1 MEKKSYGKTIDEA
14 LGLWI
19 KLARS
24 FSVFN
29 KRVISQIRSFG
40 LTQAQFSVL
49 ECLNHL
55 GPLTIGELCTK
66 MLVSG
71 GNMTVVID
79 NLEKQELVERVPSK
93 EDRRAIQ
100 VKLTEKGEKLIEQI
114 FPQHARYIAQMA
126 SVLTPQEQEH
136 LSRLLKKLG
145 FSLQK

>member
-1 MEKKSYGKTIDEA
+1 MNKKSYGKAIDDA
-14 LGLWI
+14 LGMWI

-29 KRVISQIRSFG
+29 KRIVDQIRSFG

-49 ECLNHL
+49 ECLGHL
-55 GPLTIGELCTK
+55 GPLTIGQICKK
-66 MLVSG
+66 MLVTG

-79 NLEKQELVERVPSK
+79 NLVKQDLVERVPSQT
-93 EDRRAIQ
+93 DRRAIEI
-100 VKLTEKGEKLIEQI
+100 KLTEKGRELFDRI
-114 FPQHARYIAQMA
+114 FPQHARYVAQIA

-145 FSLQK
+145 FALQK

>member
-1 MEKKSYGKTIDEA
+1 MNKKSYGKAIDDA
-14 LGLWI
+14 LGMWI

-29 KRVISQIRSFG
+29 KRVVVQIRTFG

-49 ECLNHL
+49 ECLGHL
-55 GPLTIGELCTK
+55 GPLTIGQICKK
-66 MLVSG
+66 MLVTG

-79 NLEKQELVERVPSK
+79 NLVKQELVERLPSQT
-93 EDRRAIQ
+93 DRRAIEIR
-100 VKLTEKGEKLIEQI
+100 LTEKGQELFDRI
-114 FPQHARYIAQMA
+114 FPQHARYVAQIA

-145 FSLQK
+145 FSLQR

>member
-1 MEKKSYGKTIDEA
+1 MNKKSYGKAIDDA
-14 LGLWI
+14 LGMWI

-29 KRVISQIRSFG
+29 KRIVDQIRTFG

-49 ECLNHL
+49 ECLGHL
-55 GPLTIGELCTK
+55 GPLTIGQICKK
-66 MLVSG
+66 MLVTG

-79 NLEKQELVERVPSK
+79 NLVKQDLVERVPSQT
-93 EDRRAIQ
+93 DRRAIEI
-100 VKLTEKGEKLIEQI
+100 KLTEKGRELFDRI
-114 FPQHARYIAQMA
+114 FPQHARYVAQIA

-145 FSLQK
+145 FALQK

>member
-1 MEKKSYGKTIDEA
+1 MNKKSYGKAIDDA
-14 LGLWI
+14 LGMWI

-29 KRVISQIRSFG
+29 KRVVDQIRTFG

-49 ECLNHL
+49 ECLGHL
-55 GPLTIGELCTK
+55 GPLTIGQICKK
-66 MLVSG
+66 MLVTG

-79 NLEKQELVERVPSK
+79 NLVKQRLVERVPSQT
-93 EDRRAIQ
+93 DRRAIE
-100 VKLTEKGEKLIEQI
+100 VRLTEKGRELFERI
-114 FPQHARYIAQMA
+114 FPQHARYVAQIA
-126 SVLTPQEQEH
+126 SVLTPPEQEH